1 MSGLTT
7 DELRKIAQ
15 IKIDRKIF
23 YRCLKEMNMAARN
36 DLLSDKETLEW
47 LNKITE
53 KIIGCSFKV
62 SNTLGVGFVEKVY
75 ENALAHELRVSGLQ
89 VEQQE
94 SIKVRY
100 EGLVV
105 GEFAADILVERQVII
120 ELKAV
125 RALENVHN
133 AQCLNY
139 LKATGLRIC
148 MLINFGKSRID
159 IKRFIN

>member
-1 MSGLTT
+1 
-7 DELRKIAQ
+7 
-15 IKIDRKIF
+15 
-23 YRCLKEMNMAARN
+23 MAARN
-36 DLLSDKETLEW
+36 DLLSDKETLER

-53 KIIGCSFKV
+53 KIIGCAFKV

-94 SIKVRY
+94 PIKVRY

-133 AQCLNY
+133 AQCLNF